1 MRTKF
6 GKSSCTS
13 TSPDTSTCLL
23 LHALIT
29 HGFKGNHDAQVRVFK
44 IRRKKNSCK
53 RVEWIYL
60 FCFVF
65 YLSLHSLWRNRTNFF
80 RLASTAWI
88 VFLYSRVLRLFNNS
102 YFVLFKTEVGLS
114 RSWAAESKSSFPTFF
129 FVSNSP
135 SKLRSSSVRVYICF
149 VGKEGQQFKPLEG
162 VCSPGRILKHPDA
175 TFTPS
180 FNWRSP
186 RYL

>member
-29 HGFKGNHDAQVRVFK
+29 HGFKGNHDARVRVFK
-44 IRRKKNSCK
+44 IRGKKQTAC
-53 RVEWIYL
+53 RVDLFIL
-60 FCFVF
+60 FCFLFVVALTVTQQDKLFQTGIYCVNCISLFTCFRASLIIPILF
-65 YLSLHSLWRNRTNFF
+65 YLKQKWGSVAVEL
-80 RLASTAWI
+80 
-88 VFLYSRVLRLFNNS
+88 LRAKVVS
-102 YFVLFKTEVGLS
+102 
-114 RSWAAESKSSFPTFF
+114 PTFF
-129 FVSNSP
+129 FLVSNSP
-135 SKLRSSSVRVYICF
+135 SLRSSSVRVYICF

-180 FNWRSP
+180 FNWLSP